1 MLEEI
6 INKHSLEWKD
16 ENFEG
21 FKTTEIMY
29 CKIDH
34 IISVIDGNEE
44 MEEYVVTLLRLQR
57 FIEDLQKNE
66 IRK

>member
-34 IISVIDGNEE
+34 IIAVIDGNEE
-44 MEEYVVTLLRLQR
+44 MEEYVNTLLRLQK
-57 FIEDLQKNE
+57 FIEDLQKFE
-66 IRK
+66 K

>member
-1 MLEEI
+1 MDIRKI
-6 INKHSLEWKD
+6 IDKHSLEWKD

-34 IISVIDGNEE
+34 IIAVIDGNEE
-44 MEEYVVTLLRLQR
+44 MEEYVNTLLSLQK
-57 FIEDLQKNE
+57 FIESLKQFE
-66 IRK
+66 

>member
-1 MLEEI
+1 MDIRKI
-6 INKHSLEWKD
+6 IDKHSLEWKD

-34 IISVIDGNEE
+34 IIAVIDGNEE
-44 MEEYVVTLLRLQR
+44 MEEYVNTLLRLQR
-57 FIEDLQKNE
+57 FIEDLQKFE
-66 IRK
+66 K

>member
-1 MLEEI
+1 MDIRKI
-6 INKHSLEWKD
+6 IDKHSLEWKD

-34 IISVIDGNEE
+34 IIAVIDGNEE
-44 MEEYVVTLLRLQR
+44 MEEYVNTLLRLQK
-57 FIEDLQKNE
+57 FIEDLQKTE
-66 IRK
+66 V

>member
-21 FKTTEIMY
+21 FKITEIMY

-44 MEEYVVTLLRLQR
+44 MEEYVNTLLCLQK
-57 FIEDLQKNE
+57 FIESLKQFE
-66 IRK
+66 

>member
-1 MLEEI
+1 MDIRKI
-6 INKHSLEWKD
+6 IDKHSLEWKD

-44 MEEYVVTLLRLQR
+44 MEEYVNTLLCLQK
-57 FIEDLQKNE
+57 FIESLKQFE
-66 IRK
+66 

>member
-1 MLEEI
+1 MDIRKI
-6 INKHSLEWKD
+6 IDKHSSEWKD

-34 IISVIDGNEE
+34 IIAVIDGNEE
-44 MEEYVVTLLRLQR
+44 MEEYVNTLLRLQK
-57 FIEDLQKNE
+57 FIESLKQFE
-66 IRK
+66 

>member
-34 IISVIDGNEE
+34 IIAVIDGNEE
-44 MEEYVVTLLRLQR
+44 MEEYVNTLLSLQK
-57 FIEDLQKNE
+57 FIEDLQKFE
-66 IRK
+66 K

>member
-1 MLEEI
+1 MIKEI
-6 INKHSLEWKD
+6 IDKHSPEWKD
-16 ENFEG
+16 ENFKG

-44 MEEYVVTLLRLQR
+44 MEEYVNTLLCLQK
-57 FIEDLQKNE
+57 FIESLKQFE
-66 IRK
+66 

>member
-1 MLEEI
+1 MDIRKI
-6 INKHSLEWKD
+6 IDIHSLEWKD

-44 MEEYVVTLLRLQR
+44 MEEYVNTLLRLQK
-57 FIEDLQKNE
+57 FIEDLQKFE
-66 IRK
+66 K

>member
-1 MLEEI
+1 MDIRKI
-6 INKHSLEWKD
+6 IDKHSLEWKD

-34 IISVIDGNEE
+34 IIAVIDGNEE
-44 MEEYVVTLLRLQR
+44 MEEYVNTLLSLQK
-57 FIEDLQKNE
+57 FIEDLQKFE
-66 IRK
+66 K

>member
-1 MLEEI
+1 MIKEI
-6 INKHSLEWKD
+6 IDKHSPEWKD
-16 ENFEG
+16 ENFKG

-34 IISVIDGNEE
+34 IIAVIDGNEE

-57 FIEDLQKNE
+57 FIEDLQK
-66 IRK
+66 